1 MLPIEYRA
9 KKKNDD
15 GTLGEFVYGYFS
27 RYSSGM
33 TGDVIETKDNDY
45 PVDIRTLGIY
55 TGYNDDKDNRIYTGD
70 VLHCYSNSLRADLG
84 NLVCT
89 MDLGAFV
96 LVSPEY
102 AAEFYS
108 LCSNTIKYK
117 LPKTYPIWRFNK
129 EVVGNIYGNIATAV
143 DDENTNSE
151 TVEPT
156 DTTET
161 TEITEN

>member
-9 KKKNDD
+9 KKINED
-15 GTLGEFVYGYFS
+15 GTLGDFVYGYFS

-45 PVDIRTLGIY
+45 SVDIRTLGIY
-55 TGYNDDKDNRIYTGD
+55 TGYNDDNGNRIYTGD

-102 AAEFYS
+102 VVDA
-108 LCSNTIKYK
+108 IKYK

-129 EVVGNIYGNIATAV
+129 EVVGNIYSSITEV
-143 DDENTNSE
+143 KESVSETNSKSLENSAE
-151 TVEPT
+151 TE
-156 DTTET
+156 
-161 TEITEN
+161 

>member
-45 PVDIRTLGIY
+45 SVDIRTLGIY
-55 TGYNDDKDNRIYTGD
+55 TGYNDDNGNRIYTGD

-89 MDLGAFV
+89 MDSGAFV

-102 AAEFYS
+102 AADA
-108 LCSNTIKYK
+108 IKYK
-117 LPKTYPIWRFNK
+117 LPKTYPIWRFDK
-129 EVVGNIYGNIATAV
+129 EVVGNIYGSITEVEEAV
-143 DDENTNSE
+143 SE
-151 TVEPT
+151 TNLESLENSAE
-156 DTTET
+156 TE
-161 TEITEN
+161 